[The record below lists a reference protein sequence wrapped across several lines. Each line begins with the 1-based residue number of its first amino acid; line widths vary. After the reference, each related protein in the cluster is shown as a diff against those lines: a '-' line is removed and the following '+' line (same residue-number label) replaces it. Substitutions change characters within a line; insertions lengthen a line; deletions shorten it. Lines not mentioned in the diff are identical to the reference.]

1 MNALS
6 RAVVLALIAFA
17 GAVHAST
24 LYKSVSPAG
33 VVEFSDTRPDD
44 REVVERVAG
53 LAESA
58 SPRRDEALSRSLDG
72 AVMRAN
78 EMLDLAEHALAVARQ
93 SPASPPDLLRFG
105 ERRFTGEEMARVAY
119 CRKNVLNAR
128 RSLLEAVA
136 RQRKAEAATLVA
148 LQ

>member
-6 RAVVLALIAFA
+6 RTAVLALIAFG
-17 GAVHAST
+17 GAAHAAV
-24 LYKSVSPAG
+24 LYKSVSPNG

-44 REVVERVAG
+44 REVVERIAG
-53 LAESA
+53 LSDGAA
-58 SPRRDEALSRSLDG
+58 QRRDEASYRGLDE

-78 EMLDLAEHALAVARQ
+78 DQLDLAEHALAVARH
-93 SPASPPDLLRFG
+93 SPVSPPDLLRFG
-105 ERRFTGEEMARVAY
+105 ERRFTAEEIAHVAY

-136 RQRKAEAATLVA
+136 RQRKAEAATFVA
-148 LQ
+148 LK